1 MASRTNELHYTAHL
15 QPWLAATAWGDSW
28 LMTALV
34 LCPDFRDSFSGAGLC
49 LHVSM
54 IRKDDTALCSGQVQL
69 GTIHAALHIVL
80 VTPATVQPPAVLT
93 SGKHRRFCPVA
104 SLGRCGMWGRQYW
117 FEFWWSRVKCLH
129 EKMHFWNKNCSL
141 CHKAQGGRTPIIND
155 TAPFSWKVWYCHP
168 K

>member
-34 LCPDFRDSFSGAGLC
+34 LCPDFRDSFSGAGRC
-49 LHVSM
+49 LHDQEGWHCAVLWSGAAW
-54 IRKDDTALCSGQVQL
+54 DHSCCTTHCPGHTSHSTATGGPYIWQ
-69 GTIHAALHIVL
+69 
-80 VTPATVQPPAVLT
+80 TPAILPSSLT
-93 SGKHRRFCPVA
+93 GPLWNVGQTI
-104 SLGRCGMWGRQYW
+104 LVWILV
-117 FEFWWSRVKCLH
+117 VKCLH
-129 EKMHFWNKNCSL
+129 EKIHFWNKNCSL